1 MSNIRK
7 RITTRLCQLASLALL
22 VSGAASAAETAAS
35 GKIYEIDPMHT
46 YPSFEA
52 DHMGGVSVWRGKF
65 NKTSGTITLDKAAKT
80 GSVDVT
86 VDVASIDYGLDAM
99 NDMAKSDKLFDAA
112 KYPTATYKGK
122 LADFVDGKPTK
133 VEGDLTLHGVTKP
146 VTLTVRSF
154 KCMPHPMFKR
164 ELCGADAAATIK
176 RDAFGMDAGKD
187 YGFSMD
193 VELRIQVE
201 AVVKE

>member
-7 RITTRLCQLASLALL
+7 HITTRLCQLASLALL
-22 VSGAASAAETAAS
+22 VSGAASAAETTAS
-35 GKIYEIDPMHT
+35 EKIYEIDPMHT

-133 VEGDLTLHGVTKP
+133 VEGELTLHGVTKP

-201 AVVKE
+201 AIVKE

>member
-1 MSNIRK
+1 MSNIRN

-22 VSGAASAAETAAS
+22 VSGAASAAETTAS
-35 GKIYEIDPMHT
+35 EKIYEIDPMHT

-52 DHMGGVSVWRGKF
+52 DHMGGLSVWRGKF

-122 LADFVDGKPTK
+122 LAGFVDGKPTK
-133 VEGDLTLHGVTKP
+133 VEGELTLHGVTKP

-154 KCMPHPMFKR
+154 KCMPHPMLKR
-164 ELCGADAAATIK
+164 ELCGADAATTIK

-201 AVVKE
+201 AIIKE

>member
-1 MSNIRK
+1 MSNIRN

-22 VSGAASAAETAAS
+22 VSGAASAAETTAS
-35 GKIYEIDPMHT
+35 EKIYEIDPMHT

-80 GSVDVT
+80 GSVEVT

-99 NDMAKSDKLFDAA
+99 NDMAKSDKLFDTA

-133 VEGDLTLHGVTKP
+133 VEGELTLHGVTKP

>member
-1 MSNIRK
+1 MSNSRN

-22 VSGAASAAETAAS
+22 TSGAASAAETA
-35 GKIYEIDPMHT
+35 YEIDPMHT

-52 DHMGGVSVWRGKF
+52 DHMGVSVWRGKF

-122 LADFVDGKPTK
+122 LAGFVDGKPTK
-133 VEGDLTLHGVTKP
+133 VEGELTLHGVTKP